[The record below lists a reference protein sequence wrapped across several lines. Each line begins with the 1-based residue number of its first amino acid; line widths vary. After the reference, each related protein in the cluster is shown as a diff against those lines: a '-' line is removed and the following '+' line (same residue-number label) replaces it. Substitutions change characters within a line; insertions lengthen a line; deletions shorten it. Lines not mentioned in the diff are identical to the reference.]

1 MLRQRRV
8 TLKDAHLNNN
18 QYHTPQLTSATFVA
32 SRATIFSI
40 EVKCSGEVFE
50 VLAKI
55 LPRAVAEMILTH
67 CVDVVEGDVFD
78 VYESG
83 LN

>member
-1 MLRQRRV
+1 
-8 TLKDAHLNNN
+8 LNNN
-18 QYHTPQLTSATFVA
+18 QYHTPQLTSAAFVA
-32 SRATIFSI
+32 SCAAILGV

-55 LPRAVAEMILTH
+55 LPRAMTEMILTH
-67 CVDVVEGDVFD
+67 CVDVVEGEVFY